1 MRLKG
6 MFSRRSFVALAVLGA
21 CAAFAA
27 ALAVAVPRASA
38 VEPFPVGAR
47 TLQTDHFLIHYEGD
61 PANSAYIQQQKAG
74 DIGGWAERAYA
85 LYRSWGYPAPVDDG
99 DGLIDITV
107 MTFSTFSYPKS
118 LADGAATPNSPAAA
132 QSSGYIELNAATG
145 LNQHEVAHVL
155 FNLFEFAIWQ
165 PADLWLEQAAA
176 EWAAYRVEDFAT
188 PTSGSIAEPD
198 RSGDCVGGEC
208 GNNGYDRAGNPG
220 WSFMEYLSERYGPDI
235 VKQIFDNGAS
245 VGLPAPASTQHV
257 TNVLT
262 AKAATLG
269 DVFTDY
275 TVAYLAGNY
284 QVTALK
290 GLPPATYSATPTG
303 TISGALPV
311 QRVAVNHLAARYLK
325 LTRGGSSTGPC
336 YAAALSL
343 TVALPAGTGARPFFY
358 SSSVGSAAV
367 PLTINGNT
375 ASLTVPW
382 DTCTGGADGYLSLP
396 NPSLASNSQV
406 FTVSGSLSVDT
417 STRATAAPP
426 PAPLFTGPTV
436 ASPADY
442 VAPSIYVYG
451 AQIVRVAAADR
462 LVRVIVFSS
471 GPGLVRA
478 AVGDTVLGTTTLR
491 PGNNAL
497 RFRLPR
503 AALDSLRSTSAVR
516 ASNSLLTLTSLSSN
530 GTVGAKVARKLVLA
544 TPPKPR
550 TAAARH

>member
-1 MRLKG
+1 M
-6 MFSRRSFVALAVLGA
+6 
-21 CAAFAA
+21 
-27 ALAVAVPRASA
+27 
-38 VEPFPVGAR
+38 
-47 TLQTDHFLIHYEGD
+47 D
-61 PANSAYIQQQKAG
+61 
-74 DIGGWAERAYA
+74 
-85 LYRSWGYPAPVDDG
+85 
-99 DGLIDITV
+99 
-107 MTFSTFSYPKS
+107 FSTFPYPKS
-118 LADGAATPNSPAAA
+118 LFDAGATPNSPAAA

-188 PTSGSIAEPD
+188 PTSDSIAEPD

-208 GNNGYDRAGNPG
+208 GKNGYDRAGDPG

-257 TNVLT
+257 SNVLT

-269 DVFTDY
+269 DVFSDY

-290 GLPPATYSATPTG
+290 GLPPATY
-303 TISGALPV
+303 
-311 QRVAVNHLAARYLK
+311 
-325 LTRGGSSTGPC
+325 
-336 YAAALSL
+336 SL

-417 STRATAAPP
+417 STPATATPP

-451 AQIVRVAAADR
+451 AQIGASRR
-462 LVRVIVFSS
+462 
-471 GPGLVRA
+471 P
-478 AVGDTVLGTTTLR
+478 TVWC
-491 PGNNAL
+491 A
-497 RFRLPR
+497 
-503 AALDSLRSTSAVR
+503 
-516 ASNSLLTLTSLSSN
+516 
-530 GTVGAKVARKLVLA
+530 
-544 TPPKPR
+544 
-550 TAAARH
+550 

>member
-1 MRLKG
+1 M
-6 MFSRRSFVALAVLGA
+6 SRARSLAAMVVLGVL
-21 CAAFAA
+21 AAFAA
-27 ALAVAVPRASA
+27 SPASAARPGLAPAYPELLTTTHFQIHYTGAGPLPPGPPTPNPERIVQQTAGDLAALA
-38 VEPFPVGAR
+38 E
-47 TLQTDHFLIHYEGD
+47 Q
-61 PANSAYIQQQKAG
+61 
-74 DIGGWAERAYA
+74 AYA
-85 LYRSWGYPAPVDDG
+85 TIVTGWGYPAPLNDG
-99 DGLIDITV
+99 DGKIDIWVQNDLGSLGALGLAFTDGAGNTSTGWISIDATV
-107 MTFSTFSYPKS
+107 ATSPWVIAHELLHLIQYGIWIPADTWLLESTAEWFGLVAAAYTVPGGT
-118 LADGAATPNSPAAA
+118 LADTLGAPDMSLDCE
-132 QSSGYIELNAATG
+132 SNA
-145 LNQHEVAHVL
+145 
-155 FNLFEFAIWQ
+155 
-165 PADLWLEQAAA
+165 
-176 EWAAYRVEDFAT
+176 
-188 PTSGSIAEPD
+188 
-198 RSGDCVGGEC
+198 C
-208 GNNGYDRAGNPG
+208 GYDGYEIGGYSR
-220 WSFMEYLSERYGPDI
+220 WTFFEYLSERFGSTF
-235 VKQIFDNGAS
+235 VKDVFAKGATLADPLQTGIS
-245 VGLPAPASTQHV
+245 LVSQTLVSKGT
-257 TNVLT
+257 
-262 AKAATLG
+262 TLG

-275 TVAYLAGNY
+275 TAANVASNY

-325 LTRGGSSTGPC
+325 FTRGGSSTGPC
-336 YAAALSL
+336 YAATLSL

-406 FTVSGSLSVDT
+406 FTVSGTLSVDT
-417 STRATAAPP
+417 STPATATPP

-478 AVGDTVLGTTTLR
+478 AAGDTVLGTTTIR
-491 PGNNAL
+491 AGNNAL

-503 AALDSLRSTSAVR
+503 AALDSLRSTSVVR
-516 ASNSLLTLTSLSSN
+516 ASTSLLTLTSLSSN
-530 GTVGAKVARKLVLA
+530 GTAGAKVVRKLVLA

>member
-1 MRLKG
+1 MRLEG
-6 MFSRRSFVALAVLGA
+6 MFSRRSFAALAALGA
-21 CAAFAA
+21 FAAFAA

-38 VEPFPVGAR
+38 VEPYPVGAR
-47 TLQTDHFLIHYEGD
+47 TLQTDHFLIHYSGD

-107 MTFSTFSYPKS
+107 MDFS
-118 LADGAATPNSPAAA
+118 LADAAATPNSPAAA

-155 FNLFEFAIWQ
+155 FNVFEFAIWQ

-188 PTSGSIAEPD
+188 PTSDSIAEPD

-208 GNNGYDRAGNPG
+208 GKNGYDRAGDPG

-245 VGLPAPASTQHV
+245 VGLPAPASTQYV
-257 TNVLT
+257 ANVLT

-311 QRVAVNHLAARYLK
+311 QRVSVNHLAARYLK
-325 LTRGGSSTGPC
+325 FTRGGSSTGPC
-336 YAAALSL
+336 YAATLSL

-406 FTVSGSLSVDT
+406 FTVSGTLSVDT
-417 STRATAAPP
+417 STPATATPP

-442 VAPSIYVYG
+442 VPPAIYVYG
-451 AQIVRVAAADR
+451 AEIVRVSAADR
-462 LVRVIVFSS
+462 LIRLIVFSS
-471 GPGLVRA
+471 GPGLLRA
-478 AVGDTVLGTTTLR
+478 AVGDTVLGTTELR
-491 PGNNAL
+491 AGNNDV

-503 AALDSLRSTSAVR
+503 SAVDALRKTSGVR
-516 ASNSLLTLTSLSSN
+516 AASSVLTLTSLS
-530 GTVGAKVARKLVLA
+530 TQGATGKTVARKLVVI
-544 TPPKPR
+544 TPPKRVRTHAPR
-550 TAAARH
+550 ST